1 MKGKQKQKLSL
12 DNPQG
17 VLILPNE
24 YLIAIERK
32 YINLYQIEDKLGV
45 SLKDFDS
52 NGLGKKFTYVDVK
65 HVSNKGHDYVLIF
78 GN

>member
-1 MKGKQKQKLSL
+1 MIKNKQKIKLSL

-17 VLILPNE
+17 VLVLPNQF
-24 YLIAIERK
+24 LIAIERK
-32 YINLYQIEDKLGV
+32 YINLYQIEQKLSV

-65 HVSNKGHDYVLIF
+65 HVHSKGT
-78 GN
+78 